1 MSLLKAMLELS
12 HIKCRWDKVSGL
24 DNKAGDRSLS
34 YSPSDAVVYG
44 LLPNLAASHER
55 PLPIHSPPAVRVTF

>member
-1 MSLLKAMLELS
+1 M
-12 HIKCRWDKVSGL
+12 SGL